1 MRYTYPKSFW
11 LIADQIGHARSVLNQ
26 SMLQHNPEFDRGEK
40 SDHVDRVGIA
50 GELIVAD
57 YLTRKKVDFTMA
69 NLLDLYPSK
78 NPDFIIKGKNI
89 DVKSTYHFKGA
100 HVLVNERAHRKGLG
114 KIEMYWIVYI
124 LDKENADFYFVDYED
139 VSKWECKFMKYTNA
153 FCIKPENLK
162 K

>member
-78 NPDFIIKGKNI
+78 NPDFIIKEKLRCI
-89 DVKSTYHFKGA
+89 
-100 HVLVNERAHRKGLG
+100 GLFIYLI
-114 KIEMYWIVYI
+114 KKMLIFT
-124 LDKENADFYFVDYED
+124 LLT
-139 VSKWECKFMKYTNA
+139 MKM
-153 FCIKPENLK
+153 
-162 K
+162 